1 MPRLLP
7 DSSLLSPAVSI
18 PGSQQRAGPA
28 EHLQPCCQH
37 HHPAGRGGAPREQ
50 HLPVPRRLI
59 GQRQLCPSPGVSLVS
74 GSSVP
79 PPLSHWSATALSLP
93 RCLIGQRQL
102 RRLPLAELPCAGAA
116 VGSRQLQARL
126 SLAKRRSR
134 QPGPP
139 RRKARRQPE
148 LSGQHR
154 AGSRGTT
161 GASAEDS
168 SAGGVRENGSEGARE
183 REGPCAAPQAHCPP
197 LPRGIPVG
205 WGCGI
210 GIGMRDVGW
219 AVGLGQARVPPAPQ
233 RCCQHLNRAPPTT
246 NPSSAAPGAPRPIAA
261 PQNRSEGGPV
271 ATGSCGEAIGGYRAA
286 VGGCAGTVK
295 AYGSIRS

>member
-1 MPRLLP
+1 MVSG
-7 DSSLLSPAVSI
+7 SSVPPPSSHWSAATVS
-18 PGSQQRAGPA
+18 
-28 EHLQPCCQH
+28 L
-37 HHPAGRGGAPREQ
+37 
-50 HLPVPRRLI
+50 PRRLI
-59 GQRQLCPSPGVSLVS
+59 GQRQ
-74 GSSVP
+74 
-79 PPLSHWSATALSLP
+79 HLSLP
-93 RCLIGQRQL
+93 RPLIGQRQL
-102 RRLPLAELPCAGAA
+102 RRLPLAEPPCAGAA

-183 REGPCAAPQAHCPP
+183 REGPCAVPP
-197 LPRGIPVG
+197 RTLPSPPPWNPRGVG
-205 WGCGI
+205 LWDWDWDEGCGM
-210 GIGMRDVGW
+210 GRGFGT
-219 AVGLGQARVPPAPQ
+219 GSGPPAPQ
-233 RCCQHLNRAPPTT
+233 RCCQHLNRAPPPT

>member
-1 MPRLLP
+1 MRGNGRWE
-7 DSSLLSPAVSI
+7 PAVS
-18 PGSQQRAGPA
+18 
-28 EHLQPCCQH
+28 
-37 HHPAGRGGAPREQ
+37 
-50 HLPVPRRLI
+50 
-59 GQRQLCPSPGVSLVS
+59 
-74 GSSVP
+74 
-79 PPLSHWSATALSLP
+79 
-93 RCLIGQRQL
+93 
-102 RRLPLAELPCAGAA
+102 GAA
-116 VGSRQLQARL
+116 VVSEAQL
-126 SLAKRRSR
+126 R

-139 RRKARRQPE
+139 RRRARRQPE

-205 WGCGI
+205 WGCGN

-261 PQNRSEGGPV
+261 PQNRSVGGPV
-271 ATGSCGEAIGGYRAA
+271 ATGSCGEA
-286 VGGCAGTVK
+286 
-295 AYGSIRS
+295 S

>member
-1 MPRLLP
+1 MRG
-7 DSSLLSPAVSI
+7 SGRWEPAVS
-18 PGSQQRAGPA
+18 
-28 EHLQPCCQH
+28 
-37 HHPAGRGGAPREQ
+37 
-50 HLPVPRRLI
+50 
-59 GQRQLCPSPGVSLVS
+59 
-74 GSSVP
+74 
-79 PPLSHWSATALSLP
+79 
-93 RCLIGQRQL
+93 
-102 RRLPLAELPCAGAA
+102 GAA
-116 VGSRQLQARL
+116 VVSEAPH
-126 SLAKRRSR
+126 R

-139 RRKARRQPE
+139 RRRARRQPE

-168 SAGGVRENGSEGARE
+168 SAGGVRRTRAGEGGE
-183 REGPCAAPQAHCPP
+183 SCAAPLAHCPP

>member
-1 MPRLLP
+1 M
-7 DSSLLSPAVSI
+7 SSI
-18 PGSQQRAGPA
+18 
-28 EHLQPCCQH
+28 
-37 HHPAGRGGAPREQ
+37 
-50 HLPVPRRLI
+50 
-59 GQRQLCPSPGVSLVS
+59 CPSPGVSLVS

-79 PPLSHWSATALSLP
+79 PPASHWSAAALPLP
-93 RCLIGQRQL
+93 RPLIGQRLL
-102 RRLPLAELPCAGAA
+102 RRLPLAEPPCAGAA

-148 LSGQHR
+148 LFGQHR
-154 AGSRGTT
+154 AGSRGST

-168 SAGGVRENGSEGARE
+168 SAGGVRENGSERARGALR
-183 REGPCAAPQAHCPP
+183 GPPSPP
-197 LPRGIPVG
+197 WNPRGVG
-205 WGCGI
+205 LWDWDWDWNEGCGM
-210 GIGMRDVGW
+210 GCGFGT
-219 AVGLGQARVPPAPQ
+219 GSCPPAPQ

-261 PQNRSEGGPV
+261 PQNRSEGWPV

-295 AYGSIRS
+295 AYGTIRS

>member
-1 MPRLLP
+1 M
-7 DSSLLSPAVSI
+7 SSI
-18 PGSQQRAGPA
+18 
-28 EHLQPCCQH
+28 
-37 HHPAGRGGAPREQ
+37 
-50 HLPVPRRLI
+50 
-59 GQRQLCPSPGVSLVS
+59 CPSPGVSLVS

-79 PPLSHWSATALSLP
+79 PPASHWSAAALPLP
-93 RCLIGQRQL
+93 RPLIGQRQL
-102 RRLPLAELPCAGAA
+102 RRLPLAEPPCAGAA

-271 ATGSCGEAIGGYRAA
+271 ATGSCGEAIGGDRAA